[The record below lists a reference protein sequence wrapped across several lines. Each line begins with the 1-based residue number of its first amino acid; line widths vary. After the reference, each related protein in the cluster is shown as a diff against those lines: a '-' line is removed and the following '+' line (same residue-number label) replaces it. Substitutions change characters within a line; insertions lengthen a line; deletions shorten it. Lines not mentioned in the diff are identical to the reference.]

1 MKRTV
6 RWLALSMVGRT
17 ILKVACLGRDVLLN
31 LEMVATSDR
40 NQRVVMHRHNCL
52 CPGMEIMYTKVK

>member
-1 MKRTV
+1 
-6 RWLALSMVGRT
+6 MVGRT

-40 NQRVVMHRHNCL
+40 NQRVAMHRHNYL